1 MNSVVRI
8 AHLAD
13 THLGYRQYNL
23 EEREKDIYDVLEE
36 IGEKIIEEHADIV
49 IHSGDLFDSPKPTA
63 QAYYAFKK
71 LLMKL
76 DGKVKVFAVLGDH
89 DKPKIRS
96 MPPHMLFEDQIQ
108 ILGAAGT
115 AQYQSIIV
123 EGKEIL
129 VAGISNLSQMYRAV
143 LAEELKKLGS
153 LKTKCD
159 YSILVLHEAID
170 QFFIEEACELAL
182 TDVPKNFNYYAM
194 GHLHSRIKASHGQG
208 ELAYPGSSEIIRSD
222 EIAEWKKKG
231 KGFYIV
237 DLDKGEAEVT
247 DVNLE
252 RIRPQMDVTL
262 NYTHLKEE
270 LEQFMTGLATC
281 QKAPV
286 VHVRV
291 NGKDIDRQAVHQ
303 TLSEVLTGKV
313 LTFRPTIIEESE
325 MRLPQLKP
333 GSFSVTQVLIDYFKK
348 KEVAELANEML
359 KHLRQGDT
367 IGAKDVADEYFRKVS
382 KAGNLDDTEQDQA

>member
-1 MNSVVRI
+1 MVRI

-13 THLGYRQYNL
+13 THLGHRQYNL

-49 IHSGDLFDSPKPTA
+49 IHSGDLFDSPRPTT

-71 LLMKL
+71 LLRKL
-76 DGKVKVFAVLGDH
+76 DGKVKLFAVLGDH
-89 DKPKIRS
+89 DKPKIRG

-108 ILGAAGT
+108 ILGAGGT
-115 AQYQSIIV
+115 AEHQSIMV
-123 EGKEIL
+123 DGKEIL

-153 LKTKCD
+153 LKTKCHC
-159 YSILVLHEAID
+159 SVLVLHEAID

-182 TDVPKNFNYYAM
+182 TDVPKNFDYYAM

-237 DLDKGEAEVT
+237 DVDKGEAKVT
-247 DVNLE
+247 NVNLE

-262 NYTHLKEE
+262 NYAHLKEE
-270 LEQFMTGLATC
+270 LEEFVGSLAAC

-286 VHVRV
+286 VQVRV
-291 NGKDIDRQAVHQ
+291 EGKDIDRQAVHQ
-303 TLSEVLTGKV
+303 TLSEALTGKV
-313 LTFRPTIIEESE
+313 LTFRPTVTEESE
-325 MRLPQLKP
+325 MRLPELKP
-333 GSFSVTQVLIDYFKK
+333 GSFNVTQVLTDYFKK

-367 IGAKDVADEYFRKVS
+367 VGAKDVADEYFRKVS
-382 KAGNLDDTEQDQA
+382 KAGNLDDTEQD